1 MFGFRHNIFKK
12 TDKLERVQRRAT
24 KMIKGLENK
33 FYGKRLSELGMF
45 RLKKRRLKG
54 GMICLQIHRV
64 AIKRKRTNYSH

>member
-1 MFGFRHNIFKK
+1 MFSFGHNIFKK

-64 AIKRKRTNYSH
+64 AIKRRGTNYSH

>member
-1 MFGFRHNIFKK
+1 
-12 TDKLERVQRRAT
+12 
-24 KMIKGLENK
+24 MIKGLENK

-64 AIKRKRTNYSH
+64 AIKRRGTNYSH